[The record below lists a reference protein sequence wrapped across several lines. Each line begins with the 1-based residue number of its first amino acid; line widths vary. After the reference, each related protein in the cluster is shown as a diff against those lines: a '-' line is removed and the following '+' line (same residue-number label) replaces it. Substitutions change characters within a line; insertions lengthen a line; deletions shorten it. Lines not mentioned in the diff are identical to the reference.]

1 MLNGVLWH
9 GLKLSSRHCFVDGTF
24 FCFNIEQLFCQEPL
38 SLLFSLNRSSRRIG
52 LLSIVPDSCCLMALM
67 MYSSMRRLNIS
78 ECPISVE
85 LLKLSACL
93 IVVKFG
99 KEIKNLSTIFVD
111 LFMAKLGEVTS
122 ASRSI
127 TISSDT
133 KDNE

>member
-1 MLNGVLWH
+1 
-9 GLKLSSRHCFVDGTF
+9 
-24 FCFNIEQLFCQEPL
+24 
-38 SLLFSLNRSSRRIG
+38 
-52 LLSIVPDSCCLMALM
+52 MALM

-78 ECPISVE
+78 EYPISVE

-93 IVVKFG
+93 IVVKLG
-99 KEIKNLSTIFVD
+99 EELKNLSTIFVD